1 MTNEVESK
9 GFEAIDKVRVADI
22 QFSYKNGS
30 LINLLKKRG
39 EHVKNNNWPALKKIN
54 EELDKI
60 KTKEYQNLIVPV
72 GAFVTFESEEGLQ
85 RCLTLKDKES
95 QVTVLGRKPEIK
107 EAPEPTNIIW
117 ENRQFSFVQRFLRA
131 ILAVAV
137 IAILLSISFSIIV
150 SLKSKART
158 AKYKY

>member
-1 MTNEVESK
+1 M
-9 GFEAIDKVRVADI
+9 
-22 QFSYKNGS
+22 
-30 LINLLKKRG
+30 
-39 EHVKNNNWPALKKIN
+39 KKIN

-72 GAFVTFESEEGLQ
+72 GAFITFESEEGLQ